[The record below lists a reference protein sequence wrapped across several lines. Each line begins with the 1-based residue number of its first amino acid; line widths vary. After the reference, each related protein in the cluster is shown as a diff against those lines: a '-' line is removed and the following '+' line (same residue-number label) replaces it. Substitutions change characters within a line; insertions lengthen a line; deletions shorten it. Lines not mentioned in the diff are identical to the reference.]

1 MMKTRLSSLF
11 VGLIGIGISGIACAE
26 ETSVMDSGDTAWVL
40 TSTMLV
46 LLMTA
51 PAIGLFYGGLVRA
64 KNMLSILMQTF
75 MSFCLVTVLWFLYGY
90 SFAFTGDGPVIG
102 TAEKVFMKGI
112 TIDTLSSVLTTVPEY
127 VWVAFQGSFA
137 CITAT
142 LIVGAFAE
150 RIKFGAVMAFIAI
163 WFTFSYVPQAHMVWG
178 GGFLQSDG
186 AIDFAGGTVVHIN
199 AAIAGLIGAYFVG
212 KRKGFG
218 KTPMMPHSLTLT
230 MVGASMLWIGWFG
243 FNAGSAGA
251 ANGLAGLA
259 FVNTF
264 IAPAAAALS
273 WCIVET
279 FTRGKPS
286 MLGAASGAVAG
297 LVVITPA
304 AGFVGPMGALV
315 MGLIAG
321 AVCVWGVTG
330 LKRMLKVDDALDAF
344 GVHGVGGIIGAIL
357 TGVFVNTCLGGQ
369 GTDLSMVEQV
379 WIQFK
384 SVIISLLWSSVV
396 SVVAYFIIDKVWGLR
411 VTEEQEEEGLDKTS
425 HGESAYHY

>member
-1 MMKTRLSSLF
+1 MKRLSTL
-11 VGLIGIGISGIACAE
+11 LIGLLGLGMSSLAFAE
-26 ETSVMDSGDTAWVL
+26 EAAPALDTGDNAWML
-40 TSTMLV
+40 TSTLLV

-51 PAIGLFYGGLVRA
+51 PGIGLFYGGLVRA

-75 MSFCLVTVLWFLYGY
+75 MAFALVTVLWFLYGY
-90 SFAFTGDGPVIG
+90 SFAFTGDGAFIG
-102 TAEKVFMKGI
+102 TAEKVFMRGI
-112 TIDTLSSVLTTVPEY
+112 TIDTLSTVLPTIPEY
-127 VWVAFQGSFA
+127 TWVAFQGSFA

-142 LIVGAFAE
+142 LLIGGFAE

-178 GGFLQSDG
+178 GGFLQEDG

-199 AAIAGLIGAYFVG
+199 AAVAGLIGAYWVG

-218 KTPMMPHSLTLT
+218 RVQMMPHSLTLT
-230 MVGASMLWIGWFG
+230 MVGASLLWIGWFG
-243 FNAGSAGA
+243 FNAGSAGS

-259 FVNTF
+259 FVNTVC
-264 IAPAAAALS
+264 AASAAALS
-273 WCIVET
+273 WAICET
-279 FTRGKPS
+279 FTRGKPG

-304 AGFVGPMGALV
+304 AGFAGPMGAIV

-321 AVCVWGVTG
+321 AVCLWGVTG

-344 GVHGVGGIIGAIL
+344 GVHGVGGIVGALL

-369 GTDLSMVEQV
+369 GTDFSMAEQI

-384 SVIISLLWSSVV
+384 SVIVSGVWSAVV
-396 SVVAYFIIDKVWGLR
+396 SVAAYFIIDKVWGLR
-411 VTEEQEEEGLDKTS
+411 PTADEEEEGLDKTS
-425 HGESAYHY
+425 HGESAYHR